1 MELICNCK
9 TVINKVDV
17 WFLKD
22 IKNFE
27 ARKLIIG
34 LCSKCHRPVV
44 TLIEKRISDGQVF
57 QDENITGNDAV
68 KIINRE
74 SKRALCRY
82 FKVDTN
88 SLCGWVYG
96 VNTEIK
102 NKKGDVTQIRQYSS
116 DFYGKKK
123 IIKKQIVKK

>member
-1 MELICNCK
+1 MSLICNCK
-9 TVINKVDV
+9 TAINKVDV

-34 LCSKCHRPVV
+34 LCSKCHRPVI
-44 TLIEKRISDGQVF
+44 TLIEKRISDGQIF
-57 QDENITGNDAV
+57 KDENITGNNAV

-82 FKVDTN
+82 FKVDAN

-102 NKKGDVTQIRQYSS
+102 NKKGDTTQIRQYSS

-123 IIKKQIVKK
+123 IVKKQIVKK

>member
-44 TLIEKRISDGQVF
+44 TLIEKRISDGQIF
-57 QDENITGNDAV
+57 QDENITGNNAV

-82 FKVDTN
+82 FKVDTY
-88 SLCGWVYG
+88 SLCGWVFG
-96 VNTEIK
+96 INTEIK
-102 NKKGDVTQIRQYSS
+102 NKKGDVTQVRQYSS

-123 IIKKQIVKK
+123 IVKKQIVKK